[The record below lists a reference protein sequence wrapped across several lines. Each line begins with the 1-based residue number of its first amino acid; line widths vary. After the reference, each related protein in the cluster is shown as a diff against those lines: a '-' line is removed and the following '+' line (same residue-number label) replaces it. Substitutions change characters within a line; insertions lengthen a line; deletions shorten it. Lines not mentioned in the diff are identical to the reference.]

1 MKFVPQSITR
11 SFGRG
16 VLQTKKNSPHI
27 FFGIGLV
34 GSVVSTV
41 LACKATLKL
50 EENVEE
56 IQASVNSLKQ
66 LSSGRTEK
74 DGGEYTERDYYK
86 DLGYVYLKGAVKIG
100 KLYGP
105 SILVGTTSI
114 ACLTGSHV
122 QLTRRNAA
130 LTMTLTAVSKA
141 FEEYR
146 LKIQEEIGEEREN
159 DIYRGLE
166 SQKLEGKKELV
177 KVVNGPGFSVY
188 ARFFDSS
195 NPNWTNNSEYNRIFI
210 KAQQNYANHLLNAR
224 GHVFLNDVYDQ
235 LGFER
240 TSAGAVV
247 GWVRNGD
254 GDNYIDFDLDE
265 AFGCLDDDMSYIL
278 DFNVDGVVYDKI

>member
-1 MKFVPQSITR
+1 MKIVPKSITR
-11 SFGRG
+11 GIGRG
-16 VLQTKKNSPHI
+16 VLKTKKNSPHI

-50 EENVEE
+50 EEEVNE
-56 IQASVNSLKQ
+56 IQASVNSLKILAQ
-66 LSSGRTEK
+66 ENEANEK
-74 DGGEYTERDYYK
+74 TYSERDYYK

-105 SILVGTTSI
+105 SAIVGVTAI
-114 ACLTGSHV
+114 GCLTGSHV
-122 QLTRRNAA
+122 QLAKRNAA
-130 LTMTLTAVSKA
+130 LTVTLTALSKA
-141 FEEYR
+141 FDDYR
-146 LKIQEEIGEEREN
+146 LKIQEEIGEDREKE
-159 DIYRGLE
+159 IYRGL
-166 SQKLEGKKELV
+166 SAQKMEGKKELV
-177 KVVNGPGFSVY
+177 KVVDGDGFSIY

-195 NPNWTNNSEYNRIFI
+195 NPNWTNSSEYNRIFI
-210 KAQQNYANHLLNAR
+210 KAQQNYANHLLAAR

-247 GWVRNGD
+247 GWVKNGD

-265 AFGCLDDDMSYIL
+265 AFGCLNDDMSYIL